1 MSKKVNVEYGG
12 RNDVLRH
19 IKSVKHSKHEEALK
33 KTNKLQDF
41 FQIGNEEI
49 FQVTKAESLFTL
61 FMAKHNLSF
70 SAADHFTKL
79 VPEMFPD
86 SEIAKKYGCMRTK
99 TMSMIREGYGPYCTA
114 QAAEICQSSYFGLM
128 IDETTDRHVDKQ
140 LAILARVFKDGKVVT
155 KFIGMPICNLS
166 TAGDLFSTLDKA
178 LRNNRYQSNLKIPWE
193 KVIAFNSDN
202 CSVMKGHR
210 NGVIAKMRAVNPQIV
225 DVGCICH
232 MANLAV
238 GKSLNEAL
246 FNVDE
251 LICDMVSHFK
261 NSTKRMEKL
270 REFQEF
276 VGVEQQRLLKHCPT
290 RWLSLRKCVE
300 RVLKQYSALRSYFG
314 AHCEIDRPRS
324 KVHYIYSQLMNPLLL
339 PWLHF
344 VNTFLEPFY
353 AFNMKFQGEDLLI
366 VDLYSSMER
375 LIKQCMSCLICV
387 PEIKKHAAVT
397 EVPYTDPQK
406 QLSDLELFVGT
417 ECRTQLVA
425 LEDEASQVQIQQ
437 FFSSVRNVQM
447 AAISKMLELFPLA
460 SKVLKMVPAS
470 DVNQKMSFKPD
481 DIRWLAKELGIFT
494 QPADLDLIHQEW
506 VNLQLDD
513 TPASQSTPAKFWD
526 AMALERYP
534 LLTTLMRAILCIPHS
549 NAATERVFSML
560 KKIHTEARADLCFET
575 VNALIATKINFSTCC
590 FETELKADLLK
601 NLKKSAK
608 TYNLKHQGAA
618 ATSSQISADS
628 NVEMI

>member
-1 MSKKVNVEYGG
+1 MLMATHNKSFMHVSVN
-12 RNDVLRH
+12 
-19 IKSVKHSKHEEALK
+19 
-33 KTNKLQDF
+33 F
-41 FQIGNEEI
+41 
-49 FQVTKAESLFTL
+49 
-61 FMAKHNLSF
+61 
-70 SAADHFTKL
+70 
-79 VPEMFPD
+79 
-86 SEIAKKYGCMRTK
+86 
-99 TMSMIREGYGPYCTA
+99 
-114 QAAEICQSSYFGLM
+114 
-128 IDETTDRHVDKQ
+128 
-140 LAILARVFKDGKVVT
+140 
-155 KFIGMPICNLS
+155 
-166 TAGDLFSTLDKA
+166 
-178 LRNNRYQSNLKIPWE
+178 SNLKIPWE

-375 LIKQCMSCLICV
+375 LIKQCMSCLISV

-560 KKIHTEARADLCFET
+560 KKIHTEARADLCSET